1 MNQRNLKRFF
11 SCFIIL
17 TLFQSLLTGQ
27 REKKDRLYSYD
38 NEINIDA
45 TAVLGNVLSLNS
57 EVAKSPYGFGYRRH
71 YNNHSLRL
79 SGNTLSARSK
89 TFEFNGIEFL
99 ERTIIENQHSL
110 RIGLEKGF
118 EIANNFRMLYG
129 FDLLTGYGAID
140 SRFETSFNRKEVDY
154 TFGLGPALRIEYRIS
169 DRFFLMTESTFYG
182 TVIYNEDTFKLGF
195 EPAQKTTGV
204 EYNINM
210 ALPTA
215 IIFGVAF

>member
-1 MNQRNLKRFF
+1 LTAQRGKENK
-11 SCFIIL
+11 
-17 TLFQSLLTGQ
+17 
-27 REKKDRLYSYD
+27 LYKYD
-38 NEINIDA
+38 QEVNIDA

-71 YNNHSLRL
+71 YENSSLRI
-79 SGNTLSARSK
+79 SGNTLSSK
-89 TFEFNGIEFL
+89 TNTFEFNGVEFL

-110 RIGLEKGF
+110 RVGLEKGF

-129 FDLLTGYGAID
+129 FDILAGYSGVD
-140 SRFETSFNRKEVDY
+140 SRFESSFNRNEVDY

-182 TVIYNEDTFKLGF
+182 TVIYNVDTFKLGSD
-195 EPAQKTTGV
+195 PTQRTTGT
-204 EYNINM
+204 EYNVNM

-215 IIFGVAF
+215 IIFAVSF